1 MTAKNARPGVH
12 HGVVFHGVVVHG
24 SRDSITNLRRVQRKA
39 LLFAVYIALVAGV
52 TTMPPFSFGA
62 EGQQCHP

>member
-24 SRDSITNLRRVQRKA
+24 SCDSITNLRRVQRKA

-52 TTMPPFSFGA
+52 GVVNNAPFFFWR
-62 EGQQCHP
+62 